1 MLKRFYISICVL
13 VIILPTYMLQAAPAV
28 SGYDFIPLQEDEQ
41 IAFPVVEKNAM
52 VSSQQRLASD
62 AGLEILKQGGN
73 AIDAAVATGFA
84 LAVTLPRA
92 GNLAGGGF
100 MIVWLAKE
108 KKAIAINYREKA
120 PSAASKNMF
129 LDKDGNVDYNKVS
142 GTYQASGV
150 PGTVAGLVEAQK
162 KYGKLSLKEV
172 IAPAIK
178 LAKDGFTVDN
188 DLAESLVKAK
198 PWLSKSPAS
207 MAIFF
212 KKDGVPYE
220 IGDTIKQEDLAKS
233 LQLISDHG
241 AKAFYSGKIGQRIA
255 SEMKKHGGL
264 ITLEDLK
271 NYNVEEM
278 TPTKGTYR
286 GNTIYSMPPPSSG
299 GVILVEL
306 LNILENFP
314 IHEYGLNSAKNINL
328 MANAM
333 NFAYNDRNS
342 NLGDPNFVKMDLN
355 KFTSKNYAKE
365 IANKINLDKHMPSEA
380 ISTNEVKDRES
391 DQTTHFSVVDKE
403 GNMVSNTYTLNYS
416 YGSGIVLDGT
426 GIMLNNE
433 MDDFTSKV
441 GVPNVFGLVQ
451 GEANSVAPNKRP
463 LSSMTPTI
471 ILDKDDNPYFA
482 TGSPGGSRIITTTL
496 QVILNVIDHK
506 LNIQSAVNSPR
517 IHSQL
522 WPEEIGIEQ
531 GISDDTV
538 KILQSMGNKVTPYSA
553 MGAAES
559 VMVTDG
565 FVNGAADPRKP
576 AGLAIG
582 Y

>member
-1 MLKRFYISICVL
+1 MFKKLYISACVL
-13 VIILPTYMLQAAPAV
+13 TIILPIQLLHASPPVA
-28 SGYDFIPLQEDEQ
+28 GYDFIPMQEDDQ
-41 IAFPVVEKNAM
+41 IAFPVVQKNAM
-52 VSSQQRLASD
+52 VSSQQNLASR
-62 AGLEILKQGGN
+62 AGLEILKKGGN
-73 AIDAAVATGFA
+73 AIDAAVATGLA

-100 MIVWLAKE
+100 MIVWLNKE
-108 KKAIAINYREKA
+108 QKAIAINYREKA
-120 PSAASKNMF
+120 PSAASKDMF

-150 PGTVAGLVEAQK
+150 PGTVAGLIDAQK
-162 KYGKLSLKEV
+162 KYGKLPLKEV
-172 IAPAIK
+172 MAPAIK
-178 LAKDGFTVDN
+178 LAKDGFIVDD

-212 KKDGVPYE
+212 KKDGAPYE

-233 LQLISDHG
+233 LQLISDNG
-241 AKAFYSGKIGQRIA
+241 AKAFYSGKIAKSIA

-299 GVILVEL
+299 GVILIEL

-342 NLGDPNFVKMDLN
+342 NLGDPNFVKMDLD
-355 KFTSKNYAKE
+355 KFESKTYATS
-365 IANKINLDKHMPSEA
+365 IANKIKLNKHIPSKD
-380 ISTNEVKDRES
+380 ISTNTVKDRES
-391 DQTTHFSVVDKE
+391 NQTTHFSVVDSD
-403 GNMVSNTYTLNYS
+403 GNMVSSTYTLNYS
-416 YGSGIVLDGT
+416 YGSGIVVDGT

-451 GEANSVAPNKRP
+451 GAANSVAPNKRP
-463 LSSMTPTI
+463 LSSMTPVI
-471 ILDKDDNPYFA
+471 VLDKHGKPFFA
-482 TGSPGGSRIITTTL
+482 TGSPGGSRIITTVL
-496 QVILNVIDHK
+496 QVIINVIDHK

-522 WPEEIGIEQ
+522 WPEEIGYED
-531 GISDDTV
+531 GISIDTI
-538 KILQSMGNKVTPYSA
+538 KILESMGNTLTPYSA

-559 VMVTDG
+559 VMITDG
-565 FVNGAADPRKP
+565 LVAGAADPRR
-576 AGLAIG
+576 ASALAIG